1 MTNLC
6 LQGPSSWQPQTRQFP
21 RPVAVAKTESTASWP
36 IWIRSIFSANVFS
49 PNAESLQLQ
58 SRKKQNARR
67 KKTWPRKHSQHK
79 AFFSKELQL
88 ASIVFWWFSCCFRTA
103 FLENQLHD
111 PTSFPATHTT
121 RWPPWWYGGL
131 IAVWKPWL
139 IFDCNLVKR
148 KCFPRL
154 PISCLSKES
163 HQSERIIIV
172 RTFAMN
178 EFQFTNITPL
188 FILMLRSCCQGKNG
202 APETASLGIP

>member
-1 MTNLC
+1 M
-6 LQGPSSWQPQTRQFP
+6 PSP
-21 RPVAVAKTESTASWP
+21 
-36 IWIRSIFSANVFS
+36 FSYN
-49 PNAESLQLQ
+49 PEKNKMLGE
-58 SRKKQNARR
+58 

-88 ASIVFWWFSCCFRTA
+88 ASIFWWFSCCFRTA

-121 RWPPWWYGGL
+121 RWPPL
-131 IAVWKPWL
+131 VIRRSKALWKTWL

-172 RTFAMN
+172 RPLLLWMSFNSLTLLHCSFWCFAAAARVKMVRRRQLHLASRSSFKLLHFPRQRLH
-178 EFQFTNITPL
+178 ERR
-188 FILMLRSCCQGKNG
+188 LRF
-202 APETASLGIP
+202 